1 MPRTNPLKAWLVPL
15 ALLITLPQPPA
26 LAQAKRQTMV
36 QAAEA
41 LDVCR
46 RIAKADRDQLVG
58 EQAAQAWIASR
69 PGAAAE
75 RQDGANLLRAMVE
88 TYASTMQKEGQ
99 LIAMGCSQGVLD
111 RVLPL
116 NWSPF
121 HQGVRLVLQRNG
133 MGELLS
139 PNNR

>member
-1 MPRTNPLKAWLVPL
+1 
-15 ALLITLPQPPA
+15 LLIALPQPQA
-26 LAQAKRQTMV
+26 LGQGKRQTMA

-46 RIAKADRDQLVG
+46 RIGKADRDQMVG

-75 RQDGANLLRAMVE
+75 RQDGASLLRAMVE
-88 TYASTMQKEGQ
+88 TYAGTMQKEGQ

-139 PNNR
+139 PNSR